1 MTIDLLKKHIIIA
14 PQIYVPLE
22 PEGPMGSG
30 LEARP
35 RQAEIPMTWT
45 QEGDVFRLDI
55 NLPVSSVL
63 DVYFS
68 SRVGSLHVNGETI
81 WENQTIYAVNGG
93 GMHVEV
99 TPAGLRLT
107 CTTGG
112 SIHLLARCVLEPE
125 AENVGQ

>member
-1 MTIDLLKKHIIIA
+1 MVIDLLKKHIIVV

-22 PEGPMGSG
+22 PEVPTE
-30 LEARP
+30 LDREPRP
-35 RQAEIPMTWT
+35 RQEEIPMTWT
-45 QEGDVFRLDI
+45 QEGDIFRLDI
-55 NLPVSSVL
+55 DLPASGVL

-81 WENQTIYAVNGG
+81 WEHQTTYAVNSP

-107 CTTGG
+107 CTSGG
-112 SIHLLARCVLEPE
+112 SIHLLARCILETE
-125 AENVGQ
+125 TEYS